1 MFKTITQ
8 KTREAKAIVGTAV
21 AAVKVLHE
29 ERKEIATAIA
39 ERYPMMPNKE
49 QKAYVNELFA
59 YRVNHGLI
67 NN

>member
-1 MFKTITQ
+1 MFNTITQ
-8 KTREAKAIVGTAV
+8 ETREAKAIVGAAV
-21 AAVKVLHE
+21 ATVKVLHE

-39 ERYPMMPNKE
+39 EHYPMLPKKE

>member
-1 MFKTITQ
+1 MFNTITQ
-8 KTREAKAIVGTAV
+8 KTREAKAIVG
-21 AAVKVLHE
+21 AAV
-29 ERKEIATAIA
+29 ATAIA
-39 ERYPMMPNKE
+39 EHYPMLPKKE